1 MANLSW
7 KSSTLLG
14 TVLVVALG
22 LQVGAVKLLTNR
34 NRPAD
39 TAAAATTP
47 ARAPLDKPATTATT
61 SSERPVVTDP
71 PPSEA
76 ALLTLAQQPPA
87 VTTSEPPPPAAT
99 ASSAATTTHSEA
111 SPEARL
117 ATTAAPASHS
127 AARPAVAPKNP
138 PPPTATAS
146 VEAAPRPTPA
156 SPASAPAVAT
166 APVPA
171 VTPSAEAATIKPDD
185 AAASDGLRDAAWLK
199 TRDPKNYTVQLYSGK
214 DLNKLKEVA
223 AETTSNAPQAYF
235 TTGSRNSPW
244 YSLVVGDY
252 PDSAAARAAAAAIA
266 AQSVQLKPWVRR
278 LDEIQATM
286 R

>member
-7 KSSTLLG
+7 KSSTLLA
-14 TVLVVALG
+14 TVLVVALA
-22 LQVGAVKLLTNR
+22 LQAGGVKILLNLH
-34 NRPAD
+34 RPAD
-39 TAAAATTP
+39 TAAATTP
-47 ARAPLDKPATTATT
+47 ARAPLDKPAPATVAH
-61 SSERPVVTDP
+61 SDPPAVTDPP

-87 VTTSEPPPPAAT
+87 VTTPEPPPAAAT
-99 ASSAATTTHSEA
+99 ASSAA

-117 ATTAAPASHS
+117 ATTIAPAPHS

-146 VEAAPRPTPA
+146 VEAAPHSPA
-156 SPASAPAVAT
+156 SPASAPTVAT
-166 APVPA
+166 APIPA

-185 AAASDGLRDAAWLK
+185 APSDGLRDAAWLK
-199 TRDPKNYTVQLYSGK
+199 TRDPKNYTVQIYSGK
-214 DLNKLKEVA
+214 DLNKLKEIA
-223 AETTSNAPQAYF
+223 ATTSSGPQAYF
-235 TTGSRNSPW
+235 TTGNRTSPW

-252 PDSAAARAAAAAIA
+252 PDSAAARAAAATIA

-278 LDEIQATM
+278 IDEIQANM

>member
-7 KSSTLLG
+7 KSSTLLA
-14 TVLVVALG
+14 TVLVIALA
-22 LQVGAVKLLTNR
+22 LQVGAVKILLNR

-39 TAAAATTP
+39 TAATTP
-47 ARAPLDKPATTATT
+47 ARAPLDKPAPATA
-61 SSERPVVTDP
+61 SNERPVLTDP

-87 VTTSEPPPPAAT
+87 VTTSEPPPAAT
-99 ASSAATTTHSEA
+99 ASIAA

-117 ATTAAPASHS
+117 ATTTAPASHS

-138 PPPTATAS
+138 PPPTAAAS
-146 VEAAPRPTPA
+146 VEAAPHSPA

-166 APVPA
+166 APIPA

-185 AAASDGLRDAAWLK
+185 APSDSLRDAEWLK

-214 DLNKLKEVA
+214 DLNKLKEIA
-223 AETTSNAPQAYF
+223 AATTSNAPQAYF

-278 LDEIQATM
+278 IDEIQANM